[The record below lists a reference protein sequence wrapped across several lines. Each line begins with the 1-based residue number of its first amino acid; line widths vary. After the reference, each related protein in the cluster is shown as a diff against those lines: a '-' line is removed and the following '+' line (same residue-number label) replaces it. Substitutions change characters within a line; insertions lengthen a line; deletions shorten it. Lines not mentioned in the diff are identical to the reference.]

1 MADVPLHQH
10 WNDIYV
16 KRWLVVLTAAS
27 AAAAAYI
34 FSSLVTPMFEAK
46 TTFYLAANATPASY
60 VGPSPDAPPVPLLP
74 LPEEK
79 AAALD
84 VGILRGREIR
94 ARLAD
99 EFGLSVAE
107 IARRVDVTVSGE
119 FMIDVFVRNPDPDL
133 AARIANEVPAVYSEF
148 HESSMRARATD
159 LATALGKRLEALKAQ
174 QADLLARQR
183 DSRSASLT
191 TADDAAL
198 NQLQTDIETA
208 KVDRNT
214 LAGQIDAA
222 TARKEALQAA
232 LKQEAD
238 YYETAKAVD
247 TTPTLD
253 RLLESILSLQVDLAA
268 LNDGKTNPRR
278 TAVEE
283 QIGRLEDAVAAERRR
298 LAEASI
304 KVPGS
309 LYEELRR
316 ELALNRATIA
326 ELESSLTAA
335 DARIAQATDRFDAV
349 LSAMEGAQD
358 AASELSRVEAQIT
371 TTEANLAAARL
382 QAENAKPPL
391 VIVETAV
398 PPTRPAFPL
407 PLVNAV
413 AAALCGA
420 ILGTYYALFVAHG
433 ERAAQTRKSRGA
445 AIPLFSNDELDEL
458 MATVASLRQTNG
470 GREKN
475 APAASS

>member
-119 FMIDVFVRNPDPDL
+119 FMIDVYVRNPDPDL
-133 AARIANEVPAVYSEF
+133 AARIANEVPAVYSDF
-148 HESSMRARATD
+148 HEGSMRARATD
-159 LATALGKRLEALKAQ
+159 LATALGKRLLELKGQ

-222 TARKEALQAA
+222 MARKEALQAA

-316 ELALNRATIA
+316 ELALTGATIA
-326 ELESSLTAA
+326 GLESSLTAA
-335 DARIAQATDRFDAV
+335 DTRITQATDRFDAV
-349 LSAMEGAQD
+349 LSAMEGAKD
-358 AASELSRVEAQIT
+358 AASELSRVETQIT

-458 MATVASLRQTNG
+458 MATVATLRQTNG

-475 APAASS
+475 AAAASS